1 MKKWFL
7 LLYIMVFW
15 IVGCAGHFYR
25 IEKGKVTFYLE
36 LSAAR
41 RVEFAYSLDEYKL
54 RMVKKKGTGTWEI
67 SVPADLEFGYFFM
80 VDGVVYLPEC
90 QYREADDFGS
100 ENCIFVPRP

>member
-41 RVEFAYSLDEYKL
+41 RVEFAYSLDEY
-54 RMVKKKGTGTWEI
+54 
-67 SVPADLEFGYFFM
+67 LEFGYFFM